1 MTSSGWTRQH
11 RCEYRQTTVQEPWGA
26 TEGCSRTSTNCVAEV
41 NELRGEVGTLRERM
55 AHLEGLMEGLRE
67 AIVGRARAS

>member
-1 MTSSGWTRQH
+1 MTPEIIAIVMVGVALAGVILASARGVRQDI
-11 RCEYRQTTVQEPWGA
+11 
-26 TEGCSRTSTNCVAEV
+26 

-67 AIVGRARAS
+67 AIVGRAKAS